1 MGFHDELKLAKEYKD
16 PMVLLN
22 MLPGHLKT
30 YPKHI
35 LTLLKK
41 TDYYTLAYCDGE
53 SVAYKKEGQLL
64 EILQLMLAHLKSGEE
79 L

>member
-16 PMVLLN
+16 PMELFN
-22 MLPGHLKT
+22 MLPARLKT
-30 YPKHI
+30 HPQYI

-41 TDYYTLAYCDGE
+41 KDYYTLAYSDGE
-53 SVAYKKEGQLL
+53 NVAFKKEGQLL
-64 EILQLMLAHLKSGEE
+64 EILQLMLAHLKSEEE